1 MNRKPA
7 ETRKEA
13 EVSTLTPRE
22 SRPFAELF
30 EWMESP
36 ITMFRPL
43 LGQNIRMEDFFRDG
57 HYVVRAELPGLD
69 PQQDLDVTVSEGVLS
84 IKAERREQEVDKSHS
99 EFRYGALSRR
109 VPLPASADQDH
120 VKASYDNGILEVV
133 VDLKQKETTKAEK
146 HIEVK
151 PAKTIKSG

>member
-1 MNRKPA
+1 MSA
-7 ETRKEA
+7 
-13 EVSTLTPRE
+13 LTPKDV
-22 SRPFAELF
+22 RPLAELF

-43 LGQNIRMEDFFRDG
+43 IGSNIRMEDFYRNG

-84 IKAERREQEVDKSHS
+84 ITAERREEQFDKSHS

-109 VPLPASADQDH
+109 IPLPTAADTEH
-120 VKASYDNGILEVV
+120 IKASYDNGILEVV
-133 VDLKQKETTKAEK
+133 VDLKEKETSKPQK
-146 HIEVK
+146 HISVK
-151 PAKTIKSG
+151 SPKAIKSG